1 MSSSILLE
9 KGEEEQK
16 QSLRVRGIPVCGAN
30 LSSPV
35 VDQAN
40 YIDEIHYKIGD
51 KVTSKMQINNNGW
64 QQDIP
69 GEIEEEDNDDDTN
82 RDLELENIAGNL
94 MIAEHQVDKLRQRLS
109 QQIRGIGYRSF
120 SNRKTSSHTFNY
132 DGKCYKLSVKLEEVA
147 LENDNDNALTS

>member
-1 MSSSILLE
+1 
-9 KGEEEQK
+9 
-16 QSLRVRGIPVCGAN
+16 
-30 LSSPV
+30 
-35 VDQAN
+35 
-40 YIDEIHYKIGD
+40 
-51 KVTSKMQINNNGW
+51 MQINNNGW

-69 GEIEEEDNDDDTN
+69 GEIEEEEDNDDDTN

-94 MIAEHQVDKLRQRLS
+94 MIAEYQVDKLRQRLS

-147 LENDNDNALTS
+147 LENDNYNALTS

>member
-1 MSSSILLE
+1 
-9 KGEEEQK
+9 
-16 QSLRVRGIPVCGAN
+16 
-30 LSSPV
+30 
-35 VDQAN
+35 
-40 YIDEIHYKIGD
+40 
-51 KVTSKMQINNNGW
+51 MQINNNGW

-69 GEIEEEDNDDDTN
+69 GEIEEEEDNDDDTN

-94 MIAEHQVDKLRQRLS
+94 MIAEYQVDKLWQRLS